1 MFRKEVRT
9 IVCPSCGRL
18 TREDAAECLICGR
31 RRPGMWGLTSLFR
44 SVFRSGSVTS
54 IVTIACV
61 VVYMTSLVL
70 DPYGAV
76 RPRGVLGFLPIGD
89 TAAALFAAGTIP
101 WVQGR
106 WWTLL
111 TAIYLHGNL
120 LHILFNL
127 LWIRQLGPAV
137 EQLYGPARFFT
148 IFTVAGVAGFV
159 ASSLLGHA
167 YTLGA
172 SGAIFG
178 LLGAIVAFGQRRGG
192 VFGRAML
199 REYGMFALILFVM
212 AFVMP
217 GVDHFAHA
225 GGFVGGFAAGYALSM
240 ADHRRETTLDH
251 TLAGACAVL
260 TIVAFALALW
270 SAFGP

>member
-9 IVCPSCGRL
+9 IICPACGRL

-31 RRPGMWGLTSLFR
+31 RRPGLWGLTSLFR

-54 IVTIACV
+54 FVTVACIVIFVA
-61 VVYMTSLVL
+61 SLVL
-70 DPYGAV
+70 DPRGAM
-76 RPRGVLGFLPIGD
+76 RPRGLLGFLPIGD
-89 TAAALFAAGTIP
+89 APAALFAAGAIP
-101 WVQGR
+101 WRESR

-120 LHILFNL
+120 LHILFNI
-127 LWIRQLGPAV
+127 LWIRQLGPAI
-137 EQLYGPARFFT
+137 EQLYGPARFIV
-148 IFTVAGVAGFV
+148 IFTFSGVVGFV

-178 LLGAIVAFGQRRGG
+178 LLGALVAFGHRRGG
-192 VFGRAML
+192 VFGQAVL

-217 GVDHFAHA
+217 GVDHYAHG
-225 GGFVGGFAAGYALSM
+225 GGFVGGLAAGYVLSL
-240 ADHRRETTLDH
+240 ADRRRETTLDH
-251 TLAGACAVL
+251 VLAAAAVVA
-260 TIVAFALALW
+260 TIVAFALALVT
-270 SAFGP
+270 AFA